1 MCLYG
6 NSCCYLNVCLQGYKY
21 LETERDFLEVI
32 DGNWIYVVDMEQPI
46 RKHERKYFLV
56 GMNSEERLTVV
67 VETTW

>member
-1 MCLYG
+1 MFAYKVI
-6 NSCCYLNVCLQGYKY
+6 NIWRLNVISW
-21 LETERDFLEVI
+21 EVI

>member
-1 MCLYG
+1 MI
-6 NSCCYLNVCLQGYKY
+6 
-21 LETERDFLEVI
+21 FLEVI

>member
-1 MCLYG
+1 MI
-6 NSCCYLNVCLQGYKY
+6 
-21 LETERDFLEVI
+21 FWEVI